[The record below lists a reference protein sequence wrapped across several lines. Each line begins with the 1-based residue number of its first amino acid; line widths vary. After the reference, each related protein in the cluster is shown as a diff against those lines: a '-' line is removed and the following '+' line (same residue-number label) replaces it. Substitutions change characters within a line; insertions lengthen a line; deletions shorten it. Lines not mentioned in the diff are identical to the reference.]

1 MTKKALFNCFYVS
14 KPIYTRIFISRLLL
28 KDYKIYICGL
38 KLIFLRFS
46 MIKNIFIMKSTGEL
60 LFYKTYE
67 DIFDIKLTSSFL
79 SAIFS
84 FVKQTL
90 KTKELSEIEVGPFR
104 FIFEVEK
111 ADSSELMFALFS
123 DRTDNLVELRNHLR
137 AIKSEFLS
145 EFDLGRLTENFDGEV
160 SIFQNFEKNVDEII
174 ESKKLVSEEIQKDL
188 IEVFKELHTFSS
200 FVISSALLTQTGRVI
215 VSYLS
220 SNVLSDIIRLLE
232 GRFIIGNSRIHELIS
247 LEEYGILS
255 LIGIE
260 NFISIIQFKKNC
272 PFETGLIIS
281 KKFSNRLK
289 NLIV

>member
-1 MTKKALFNCFYVS
+1 
-14 KPIYTRIFISRLLL
+14 
-28 KDYKIYICGL
+28 
-38 KLIFLRFS
+38 
-46 MIKNIFIMKSTGEL
+46 MKSTGEL

-137 AIKSEFLS
+137 AIKSEFLL
-145 EFDLGRLTENFDGEV
+145 EFDLERLTENFDGEV
-160 SIFQNFEKNVDEII
+160 SIYQNFEKNVDEII

-188 IEVFKELHTFSS
+188 IEVFKELNTFSS

-220 SNVLSDIIRLLE
+220 PNVLSDIIRLLE
-232 GRFIIGNSRIHELIS
+232 GRFIIGNSKIHELIS

-289 NLIV
+289 KLIM